1 MIENGMLDYSE
12 TPSRRTTN
20 GSGFGP
26 FNDDELF
33 DTYYPDDDDDD

>member
-12 TPSRRTTN
+12 YESRNRGY

-26 FNDDELF
+26 FGDDELF
-33 DTYYPDDDDDD
+33 DTYYPDDED